1 MNIEMTAHQHS
12 ELRRR
17 LVADDPS
24 LDDRTLADTLEGL
37 TDLKEMLAALV
48 RAALED
54 EALAMGLKL
63 RLDNMRERLTR
74 LQDRASK
81 RRQVARDVMVETET
95 RNIIAP
101 DFTVSVRA
109 GSPALV
115 VFEETAIP
123 PSYWEPQ
130 PPRLNRR
137 SLLDELKQGT
147 IVAGASLSNPEPVL
161 SVRTR

>member
-1 MNIEMTAHQHS
+1 MNIEITAHQHS

-17 LVADDPS
+17 LLADDPN
-24 LDDRTLADTLEGL
+24 LDDRTLADTLDGL
-37 TDLKEMLAALV
+37 TDLKEMLVALV

-81 RRQVARDVMVETET
+81 RRQVARDVMVEAEVK
-95 RNIIAP
+95 NIVAP

-115 VFEETAIP
+115 VFEEAAIP
-123 PSYWEPQ
+123 PFYWEPQ

-147 IVAGASLSNPEPVL
+147 LVAGASLSNPEPVL